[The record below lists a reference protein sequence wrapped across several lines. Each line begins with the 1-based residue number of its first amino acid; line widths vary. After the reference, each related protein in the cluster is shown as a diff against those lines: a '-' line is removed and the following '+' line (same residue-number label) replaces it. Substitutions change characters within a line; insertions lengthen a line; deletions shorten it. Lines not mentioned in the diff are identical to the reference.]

1 MSFFDD
7 SVSVE
12 SRRDKFDEE
21 IEEKEF
27 EIFDKEKN
35 NNEKKISQKY
45 IIINDEQE
53 STTIIN
59 RNLNTNKKTIN
70 IKGEYHSFKLPKFL
84 EVYPDIEKKKKID
97 KQNNEQNGLSIEKET
112 YDISQAGPN
121 KSAVISWT
129 FDENLYTQIKEKGNI
144 NDNFSKRENNNQECL
159 TDDSE
164 LNISDLDEF
173 YEKYTI
179 DNSEII
185 SVSSND
191 ENDNE
196 NILLNNLEFLETN
209 SFIVEYEDGKKILFV
224 DNNPY
229 ILEEDNDLNYLIECT
244 DENVLLIHGKIG
256 KKLFIKTISKEEQIP
271 PQKFN
276 TPEENI
282 YYSLNENT

>member
-12 SRRDKFDEE
+12 SRVDKFDEE

-45 IIINDEQE
+45 IIINDEEE

-59 RNLNTNKKTIN
+59 RNFNTNKKTIN

-97 KQNNEQNGLSIEKET
+97 IQNNEQNGLSIEKET
-112 YDISQAGPN
+112 YDISQVGPN

-129 FDENLYTQIKEKGNI
+129 FDENLYTQIKEKENI
-144 NDNFSKRENNNQECL
+144 NKSENNNQECL

-173 YEKYTI
+173 YEKYNV

-191 ENDNE
+191 ENDKE

-209 SFIVEYEDGKKILFV
+209 SFIVEYKDGKKILFV

>member
-12 SRRDKFDEE
+12 SRVDKFDEE

-45 IIINDEQE
+45 IIINDEEE

-59 RNLNTNKKTIN
+59 RNFNTNKKTIN

-97 KQNNEQNGLSIEKET
+97 IQNNEQNGLSIEKET
-112 YDISQAGPN
+112 YDISQVGPN

-129 FDENLYTQIKEKGNI
+129 FDENLYTQIKEKENI
-144 NDNFSKRENNNQECL
+144 NKSENNNQECL

-173 YEKYTI
+173 YEKYNV
-179 DNSEII
+179 DNSEIL

-191 ENDNE
+191 ENDKE

-276 TPEENI
+276 TLEENI